1 MTMGILDGFNANDVA
16 PSVGFAPIPEGTYSC
31 MTKSAIEK
39 PTKDGSGIYLE
50 IEFKIVD
57 GPSQGRGFYHRFNLK
72 NRNAQA
78 VQIARGELSAFC
90 RAIGVLAPKVVHE
103 FANKVLRVSLKVEAR
118 RDDATKLTNAVKAF
132 EGTGQAVAAP
142 VAASPMATP
151 AAIDAAPWGPAR

>member
-16 PSVGFAPIPEGTYSC
+16 PSVGFAPIPEGTYNC
-31 MTKSAIEK
+31 MTKSAVEK

-57 GPSQGRGFYHRFNLK
+57 GQNQGRGFYHRFNLK

-118 RDDATKLTNAVKAF
+118 RDDATKLTNTVKAF
-132 EGTGQAVAAP
+132 EGSGQAVAAP
-142 VAASPMATP
+142 VAAAPLATP
-151 AAIDAAPWGPAR
+151 AAIDAAPWGPVR

>member
-1 MTMGILDGFNANDVA
+1 MNMGILDGFNANDVA
-16 PSVGFAPIPEGTYSC
+16 PSVGFAPIPEGTYNC
-31 MTKSAIEK
+31 MTQTAVEK

-50 IEFKIVD
+50 IELKIVD
-57 GPSQGRGFYHRFNLK
+57 GPSQGRKFFHRFNLK

-118 RDDATKLTNAVKAF
+118 RDDATKLANTVKAF
-132 EGTGQAVAAP
+132 EGTGQATSVSAAMAAP
-142 VAASPMATP
+142 VDGPKVSP
-151 AAIDAAPWGPAR
+151 PWGSAQ